1 MKFLLA
7 VLFIICIAGTDSKAV
22 VSKTDS
28 LKKILGAEKDGFKR
42 IDLMNEIALLYVN
55 TAEHDS
61 ILKYARTAME
71 LAENTQ
77 YDKGVAESHKRIA
90 AVYYDW
96 NDNEKALSHY
106 HLAYEFY
113 LKIKDH
119 SNIAVLLTSLGNVYQ
134 NQNNY
139 NKALDCFIRSVD
151 IIDSILPGIKEK
163 TDLIRAKANNYNN
176 IGNVHYYLK
185 NPEKTVDFYKK
196 ALAEYE
202 KINDQASMANM
213 YSNMG
218 MMARMKKDFIKSV
231 EYRKKAL
238 DIFTKTGNKEG
249 MAYANMGLGLTFH
262 DMNNRGNCFF
272 HLNEALKLYNE
283 MGSKKGAL
291 MIYLNFGEIFASNK
305 QYEEAIKNISK
316 AELLADSI
324 NSKDYRKEVYWAFTS
339 VYKLMGEYRKALDY
353 SLLFSAIKDSLYNE
367 SSQQL
372 LTEMQTRFETR
383 EKEKENELL
392 KNESRIQQLELK
404 KKEAEVRQQRI
415 IIAGVAVFVLL
426 LGTFLFLLYRMFN
439 EKKKNNLILQKRNH
453 EISVQKEEIQAQR
466 DEILS
471 QRDMLS
477 EQKSKIEYIHKELT
491 DSIQYAKR
499 IQNAILPPKYYI
511 DKILPENF
519 IFYRAK
525 DVVSGDFYF
534 FHKAENKIIFAA
546 VDCTG
551 HGVPGALMSVIGY
564 NWLVQAVRENIITSP
579 DKILTF
585 LDDGVN
591 KTLRQTAGE
600 SGVSD
605 GMDLA
610 LCTLDIS
617 TGELQ
622 YAGAFNSLYYTHN
635 NELYEIKADKK
646 PIGTNVDG
654 VADQYTNHIVPLAP
668 GDMIYL
674 FSDGYPDQFGG
685 PKGKKFKYKPLK
697 ELLLKLSP
705 LPVAEQNH
713 QLGITLQDWQ
723 GNLEQVDDIVII
735 GIRMPAPN
743 A

>member
-1 MKFLLA
+1 MKWLFLLIS
-7 VLFIICIAGTDSKAV
+7 VLILTKAIHSQTSRV
-22 VSKTDS
+22 DS
-28 LKKILGAEKDGFKR
+28 LKTILKNEKDDIKH
-42 IDLMNEIALLYVN
+42 IDLLNEIALHYVN
-55 TAEHDS
+55 SSEHDS
-61 ILKYARTAME
+61 TLKFARTAIE
-71 LAENTQ
+71 LSEKAQYPKGIAE
-77 YDKGVAESHKRIA
+77 GHKKIA

-96 NDNEKALSHY
+96 NDYENSLSHY
-106 HLAYEFY
+106 NLSFDFY

-119 SNIAVLLTSLGNVYQ
+119 KNIAVLLTSLGNVYQ
-134 NQNNY
+134 NQNDY
-139 NKALDCFIRSVD
+139 NKALDCFIRSIE
-151 IIDSILPGIKEK
+151 IIDSILPASENK
-163 TDLIRAKANNYNN
+163 TDLLRAKANNYNN

-185 NPEKTVDFYKK
+185 NPDKTEDFYMK

-218 MMARMKKDFIKSV
+218 MMARMRKDFIKSV

-249 MAYANMGLGLTFH
+249 MAYANMGLGLTFY
-262 DMNNRGNCFF
+262 DMNNRGNCLF
-272 HLNEALKLYNE
+272 HLNEALRLYNE

-291 MIYLNFGEIFASNK
+291 MIYLNFGEIFSSNG
-305 QYEEAIKNISK
+305 QYDEAIKSISK
-316 AELLADSI
+316 AEALADSI
-324 NSKDYRKEVYWAFTS
+324 GSKDYKKEVYWAFTS

-353 SLLFSAIKDSLYNE
+353 SLLFGAIKDSLYNE

-392 KNESRIQQLELK
+392 KNESKIQQLEIK

-415 IIAGVAVFVLL
+415 IIAAVAVFVLL
-426 LGTFLFLLYRMFN
+426 LGTFLFLIYRMFN

-466 DEILS
+466 DEILT

-477 EQKSKIEYIHKELT
+477 EQKTKIEFIHKELT

-499 IQNAILPPKYYI
+499 IQTAILPPNYYI

-519 IFYRAK
+519 ILYKAK

-534 FHKAENKIIFAA
+534 FHKADNKIIFSA

-610 LCTLDIS
+610 LCTLDIKTS
-617 TGELQ
+617 ELQ
-622 YAGAFNSLYYTHN
+622 YSGAYNSLYYVHN
-635 NELYEIKADKK
+635 NEITEIKADKK
-646 PIGTNVDG
+646 PIGTNIDG
-654 VADQYTNHIVPLAP
+654 VADQYTNHIVQLIS
-668 GDMIYL
+668 GDMVYL

-705 LPVAEQNH
+705 LPVAEQH
-713 QLGITLQDWQ
+713 YQLEKTLNEWQ

-735 GIRMPAPN
+735 GIRVPAPN